1 MTPADERIAQML
13 AKWQT
18 SLDLHLRYTKLPD
31 DEYWQVQ
38 AWPEHERPNRWI
50 VELARQR
57 LEALQRI
64 VQTRIS
70 AGDPSLSEALEL
82 MAFLSNLVG
91 SEHLERH
98 IPQAEDKT
106 TAKSVTPAADAAKPA
121 ADAAKPAAGKAKPAA
136 DKAKPAAATAGPAAE
151 AARPAA
157 KKRARQAS
165 TAVRAKQDTT
175 EPAQEP
181 MTDEDVVTE
190 DAVRLL
196 SWGKAWHELPEAIE
210 RMADRPNATVVRKIL
225 KLARDD
231 IEQKVDAGLDK
242 D

>member
-31 DEYWQVQ
+31 DEYWQAQ
-38 AWPEHERPNRWI
+38 AWPKHERPNRWI

-98 IPQAEDKT
+98 IPQAEDKIA
-106 TAKSVTPAADAAKPA
+106 AKSVKLAADSAQPAAD
-121 ADAAKPAAGKAKPAA
+121 
-136 DKAKPAAATAGPAAE
+136 T
-151 AARPAA
+151 ARPAA
-157 KKRARQAS
+157 KKRARSAS
-165 TAVRAKQDTT
+165 SARRGAQGTS
-175 EPAQEP
+175 EPLHKP
-181 MTDEDVVTE
+181 TTDEDVVT

-210 RMADRPNATVVRKIL
+210 RMADRPNATAVRKIL

-231 IEQKVDAGLDK
+231 IEQKVEAGLDK
-242 D
+242 K